1 MPGKIG
7 HLRPLCMCWKYMGV
21 DFQISW
27 FKMVFILTQWGM
39 EVFHVFS
46 YVLIVF
52 AFAMIWRYHWSSLHF
67 FPVWWAFSLS
77 FSFNFHAH
85 LRRTAKLNCLSLR
98 RWTTLAMPGWQAPR
112 LAPWMAT
119 PTRAGGTFSSW
130 NSMPRACTSGRASA
144 VGKTLTLLRL
154 CRRTGCEVVFESF
167 PLRKSFR
174 FSCEVPCSESGGM
187 ASHSNWPIC
196 WVPLQGRYHDNSRYL
211 IYPASREVSRGTLSD
226 YFRL

>member
-1 MPGKIG
+1 MSRPPFSELKLYNWSRPDTVG
-7 HLRPLCMCWKYMGV
+7 HAVVNLVPSCNLGFTFLSVFRLIIRSV
-21 DFQISW
+21 SW
-27 FKMVFILTQWGM
+27 I
-39 EVFHVFS
+39 
-46 YVLIVF
+46 
-52 AFAMIWRYHWSSLHF
+52 
-67 FPVWWAFSLS
+67 S
-77 FSFNFHAH
+77 FSFHPH
-85 LRRTAKLNCLSLR
+85 QRRTAKLNCLSLR

-130 NSMPRACTSGRASA
+130 NSMPGACTSGRASA
-144 VGKTLTLLRL
+144 VGKALTMLRL